1 MKARLLLLAPAAL
14 LLGGCMTM
22 GDPVTYGHP
31 NYGYAYPA
39 YPAPTYGS
47 APYYGGGQPAVV
59 QPRQYYQVPA
69 PSVSSN
75 DYDGDGV
82 HNAADRFP
90 TDRMRW

>member
-22 GDPVTYGHP
+22 GDPVTYG
-31 NYGYAYPA
+31 YPTYPVA
-39 YPAPTYGS
+39 TYPAPTYGYTT
-47 APYYGGGQPAVV
+47 PYRGSGQPAVV

-90 TDRMRW
+90 SDRMRW